1 MSQSPMGPRSQGVSA
16 HSYQE
21 DAQNIAAALV
31 SQRLAASVQV
41 IGPLTS
47 TYWWNGDVTT
57 AEEWLC
63 LIQTRANL
71 FVEVDAVIQQVHPYD
86 VPEVLAV
93 PVLAGGSSYLAWLD
107 RELKKRSSPPSVAS
121 AQSSEPRP

>member
-1 MSQSPMGPRSQGVSA
+1 MSQTPMLDFIQVMTA
-16 HSYQE
+16 VDNEE

-71 FVEVDAVIQQVHPYD
+71 FAEVDAVIQQVHPYD

-107 RELKKRSSPPSVAS
+107 RELKKRNSSPSTAS
-121 AQSSEPRP
+121 ALPAQPRP